1 MPPPTDAP
9 GARRTITMYANGFT
23 VDDGPFRTLEDPANE
38 PFLRDLARGYVT
50 KGGCES
56 HFIDRVFRPDT
67 ACDT

>member
-1 MPPPTDAP
+1 
-9 GARRTITMYANGFT
+9 MYANGFT